1 MSTVAIHGNNTQNA
15 PALVNVKRGQ
25 VSVLVVADIA
35 SRGLPVNGLGNVVDV
50 ELPNVAHDYVHL
62 IGWAGV
68 CDDLVSLLSYDEV
81 PQLRAI
87 D

>member
-1 MSTVAIHGNNTQNA
+1 MGITLRMRVRSLTFT
-15 PALVNVKRGQ
+15 RGR
-25 VSVLVVADIA
+25 SVCWFVTDIA
-35 SRGLPVNGLGNVVDV
+35 PRGLPVNGLGNVVDV